1 MAQKWAKIMAS
12 LALIWI
18 IISIIWTW
26 IQVIIWN
33 NKNTSE
39 VKLTPEQ
46 TLQIQEMQEIINSQ
60 SWSITST
67 WETSWTGNTIETN
80 N

>member
-46 TLQIQEMQEIINSQ
+46 IAEIQTMINSQ
-60 SWSITST
+60 SWSVTST

>member
-12 LALIWI
+12 LALLWI

-26 IQVIIWN
+26 LMVIVWS

-39 VKLTPEQ
+39 TELTPEQ
-46 TLQIQEMQEIINSQ
+46 IAEIQSMINSQ
-60 SWSITST
+60 SWNTST
-67 WETSWTGNTIETN
+67 WELNWTWITIETN
-80 N
+80 

>member
-12 LALIWI
+12 LALLWI

-26 IQVIIWN
+26 LMVIVWG

-39 VKLTPEQ
+39 TELTPG
-46 TLQIQEMQEIINSQ
+46 QIAEIQSMINSG
-60 SWSITST
+60 SWNTST
-67 WETSWTGNTIETN
+67 WELNWTGITIETN
-80 N
+80 

>member
-12 LALIWI
+12 LALLWI

-26 IQVIIWN
+26 LMVIVWG

-39 VKLTPEQ
+39 TELTPEQ
-46 TLQIQEMQEIINSQ
+46 IAEIQSMINSG
-60 SWSITST
+60 SWNTST

-80 N
+80 NY

>member
-12 LALIWI
+12 LALLWI

-26 IQVIIWN
+26 LMVIVWS

-39 VKLTPEQ
+39 TELTPEQ
-46 TLQIQEMQEIINSQ
+46 IAEIQSMINSG
-60 SWSITST
+60 SWNTST
-67 WETSWTGNTIETN
+67 WELNWTGITIETN
-80 N
+80 

>member
-46 TLQIQEMQEIINSQ
+46 ITEIQTMINSQ

>member
-12 LALIWI
+12 LALLWI

-26 IQVIIWN
+26 LMVIVWG

-39 VKLTPEQ
+39 TELTPEQ
-46 TLQIQEMQEIINSQ
+46 IAEIQSMINSG
-60 SWSITST
+60 SWNTST
-67 WETSWTGNTIETN
+67 WELNWTGITIETN
-80 N
+80 